1 MSFYECLCLCE
12 CFQGV
17 MGGIVEHFL
26 RGSYGKRD
34 ITKLVI
40 DSFPWGQLIRFC
52 HRSSAKR
59 SECIDKNERLKTNQM
74 VRPASV
80 VHARKTQMQNKENNI
95 LFLFQML
102 EESVDTRRRLRHRVL
117 IAALI
122 AFAQGRSAENSF
134 KHLSFLASIQFC
146 LIIHILNLRPERQRR
161 SAGMDLQLQH
171 QSHP

>member
-117 IAALI
+117 IAALL
-122 AFAQGRSAENSF
+122 FPPLRAQSFQLFLPLSLWTWLSVGRCVPTALPSQWTLEPPCS
-134 KHLSFLASIQFC
+134 SVS
-146 LIIHILNLRPERQRR
+146 R
-161 SAGMDLQLQH
+161 
-171 QSHP
+171 